1 MNPLL
6 DQFLIEA
13 RDLLDTASEGLLRL
27 ERGEAGEALV
37 NTIFRAVHTLK
48 GTSGLFDVAP
58 LTALVHAAEDL
69 LDAVRAGQMALTAPM
84 ADLLLGALDQTRV
97 WLDALE
103 TKGALPEAAEA
114 TAATHGAAL
123 QALRG
128 SGPQAAG

>member
-13 RDLLDTASEGLLRL
+13 RELLDTASEGLLRL
-27 ERGEAGEALV
+27 ERGAAGEALV

-48 GTSGLFDVAP
+48 GTSGLFELAP

-69 LDAVRAGQMALTAPM
+69 LDSVREGQLALTAPM
-84 ADLLLGALDQTRV
+84 ADLLLGALDQTRL

-103 TKGALPEAAEA
+103 AGGSLPDGAAAVAEA
-114 TAATHGAAL
+114 QGAAL
-123 QALRG
+123 QA
-128 SGPQAAG
+128 